1 MSGFRDKIV
10 NLFQR
15 RLANPITK
23 LNPGQTLLET
33 TGRKSGEP
41 RRTAVG
47 GRRVGDQ
54 FWLVAEFGEGAQ
66 YVKNIRANPRVRL
79 RLRGHWLTGT
89 AHPVPEDDPVARLEQ
104 LPAFNSFGVRTFG
117 SDLLSIR
124 LDLD

>member
-1 MSGFRDKIV
+1 MSGFRDRIV

-15 RLANPITK
+15 HLANPIVK
-23 LNPGQTLLET
+23 LIPSQTLLET

-47 GRRVGDQ
+47 GRRVGDE

-79 RLRGHWLTGT
+79 RLRGRWLTGT
-89 AHPVPEDDPVARLEQ
+89 AHPLPEDDPVARLQQ
-104 LPAFNSFGVRTFG
+104 LPSFNSFGVRTFG
-117 SDLLSIR
+117 SDLLTIR
-124 LDLD
+124 IDLD